1 MWLWKW
7 VIGNLNPYTG
17 SAKSYFQSVTLTAEA
32 KNCEKNKPWIFT
44 FLSITSS
51 PQKSTLNAEIL
62 WQDETANQ
70 QGDIFILEQSVATKL
85 PVLMSK
91 QSVSAAS
98 LKRQRGRREQS
109 VCHDLWVRGQ
119 GCESRKN
126 PATVIQ
132 CINRLLLLLQCLS
145 QGQMPVL
152 KVNEMCWSS
161 TFQELSC
168 MLTETM
174 WEINPQDFSTLSKIL
189 PQKM

>member
-51 PQKSTLNAEIL
+51 TQKPLNVEIL
-62 WQDETANQ
+62 GQDETANQ
-70 QGDIFILEQSVATKL
+70 QGDIFILEQSVANKL

-109 VCHDLWVRGQ
+109 QSVTISGSEVRAARA
-119 GCESRKN
+119 E
-126 PATVIQ
+126 
-132 CINRLLLLLQCLS
+132 
-145 QGQMPVL
+145 
-152 KVNEMCWSS
+152 
-161 TFQELSC
+161 
-168 MLTETM
+168 
-174 WEINPQDFSTLSKIL
+174 STLQL
-189 PQKM
+189 